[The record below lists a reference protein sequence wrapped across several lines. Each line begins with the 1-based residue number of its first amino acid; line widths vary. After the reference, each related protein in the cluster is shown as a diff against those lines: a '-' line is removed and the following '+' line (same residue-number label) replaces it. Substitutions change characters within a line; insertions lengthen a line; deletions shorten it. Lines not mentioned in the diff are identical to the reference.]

1 MYCGRC
7 GHQFHRQECEAC
19 RFDEPPHPP
28 CPVGIDAAVFAC
40 QLLDQ
45 ISRDFR
51 QFLQLAGPVILDM
64 RQRLEEAEKSPIV
77 RLH

>member
-7 GHQFHRQECEAC
+7 GHQFHKKECEAC

-28 CPVGIDAAVFAC
+28 CPVGIDPAVFAC

-51 QFLQLAGPVILDM
+51 QFLQLAGPVIVAQ
-64 RQRLEEAEKSPIV
+64 RQKLEDEATVKIHRV
-77 RLH
+77 